1 LICLKE
7 DIEFIRDIMLDK
19 LDELNDLIESGGRL
33 SPKVELAFAL
43 GIQGL
48 LSQSIQ
54 KKEKEERQGQS
65 QSVTK
70 KSEYEAISS
79 IANK

>member
-1 LICLKE
+1 LKE

-48 LSQSIQ
+48 LNQSIQ

-65 QSVTK
+65 VTK
-70 KSEYEAISS
+70 KSEYETISS

>member
-1 LICLKE
+1 MCLKE
-7 DIEFIRDIMLDK
+7 ELEFIRDIMLDK

-33 SPKVELAFAL
+33 SPKVELAFIL

-48 LSQSIQ
+48 LNQSIQ
-54 KKEKEERQGQS
+54 KKDKEERS
-65 QSVTK
+65 NTTSTSVVK
-70 KSEYEAISS
+70 KSEYETISS

>member
-1 LICLKE
+1 MCLKE
-7 DIEFIRDIMLDK
+7 DLQFISDIMLDK

-33 SPKVELAFAL
+33 SPKVELAFML

-48 LSQSIQ
+48 LNQSIQ
-54 KKEKEERQGQS
+54 KKEKEERS
-65 QSVTK
+65 NTSVVK
-70 KSEYEAISS
+70 KSEYETMSS